1 MAKIGSEIK
10 AEDEKDGPAEMLVNY
25 IYFIR

>member
-10 AEDEKDGPAEMLVNY
+10 AEDEKDGPAEMLVN
-25 IYFIR
+25 IFIFIR